1 METPQMIEKDR
12 KYQLEDDRDHLDSQ
26 MIEPI
31 ARVHKYFNNSR

>member
-12 KYQLEDDRDHLDSQ
+12 KYKDDRDHLDSQ